1 RKTRVAL
8 TQSRQRSGKSR
19 NMDMARF
26 AEYEGLLAGLVP
38 SDFLTRLSWAEANDR
53 KRYLQAL
60 AKRVERAEHGPL
72 KDTDKAKRVLPFA
85 EQLRQLE
92 RKEAE
97 QKAGESIAAPCREAV
112 ARYRRMVEEF
122 RISVFAPEIGTALP
136 ISEKRLKQQWQ
147 QVEES
152 CRRVE

>member
-1 RKTRVAL
+1 
-8 TQSRQRSGKSR
+8 
-19 NMDMARF
+19 
-26 AEYEGLLAGLVP
+26 LAGLVP
-38 SDFLTRLSWAEANDR
+38 SDFLTCLSPAEAGDR

-60 AKRVERAEHGPL
+60 AKRIERTEHSPL
-72 KDTDKAKRVLPFA
+72 KDTDKAKRVQPFA
-85 EQLRQLE
+85 IQLRQLE

-97 QKAGESIAAPCREAV
+97 QEAGGSIAAPCREAV
-112 ARYRRMVEEF
+112 TQYRRMVEEF

-136 ISEKRLKQQWQ
+136 ISEKRLKEQWQ

>member
-1 RKTRVAL
+1 
-8 TQSRQRSGKSR
+8 
-19 NMDMARF
+19 MDTARF
-26 AEYEGLLAGLVP
+26 AEYKELLEDIVP
-38 SDFLTRLSWAEANDR
+38 SDFLVRLSPAEASNR

-72 KDTDKAKRVLPFA
+72 KDTEKAKRVLPFA

-92 RKEAE
+92 RNEAE
-97 QKAGESIAAPCREAV
+97 QKAGGGNAGPCQEAV
-112 ARYRRMVEEF
+112 TQYRRMVEEF

-147 QVEES
+147 QVVES